1 VWSRAIAASPDDVGL
16 LTPLLRLADS
26 LDRSNEQ
33 RVESLECQT
42 RDNEVVVRIRSAADV
57 DLEQWA
63 GETVADLFREVY
75 GKRLVIAKTKR

>member
-1 VWSRAIAASPDDVGL
+1 M

-33 RVESLECQT
+33 RVDSVECET
-42 RDNEVVVRIRSAADV
+42 RDAEVIVRIRSSADV

-75 GKRLVIAKTKR
+75 GRRLVIAKARQ